1 MHWKAFA
8 LWLLALIP
16 LLIALDGPPVQRA
29 QEGRVVETA
38 RQMLRH
44 GPEAW
49 LIPSL
54 NGEIR
59 LRKPPLAYWMA
70 ATSFSILGV
79 SDWSARLPTALISWL
94 TVGAT
99 YAIARRRFGATAGV
113 LSAACLLSSYLFF
126 RYGRLAETDAPA
138 AFFATV
144 AVHYFWRAL
153 DENRAI
159 LFHAAAAAV
168 GMSLFAKQGPGF
180 FPLIFF
186 VSLSLM
192 RRKPRAIW
200 RFVKCGAPVTL
211 IVLAGWWYG
220 YAAMTRG
227 IAQFSRELAEVTE
240 GIDHPAPF
248 YVYFPMILLA
258 AGPSW
263 LLMIGALVAAVR
275 RRRDDPNLVALL
287 VWAASC
293 FLPLCFVGNK
303 QEHYLLPLMPPL
315 MILVG
320 WLVSLAGR
328 PDSDARLVGAMRVL
342 MVITII
348 TSIGAA
354 VGIPVVAYHF
364 HGGISDLDAVLAGWI
379 GVFSIL
385 AWILLYKRSIIL
397 PVLTLSLAWMLA
409 FPILL
414 GVWGRTFD
422 PVDIRP
428 IAMAIRQRFSGPF
441 VFYGG
446 DTSFPLCFALRQEI
460 GRIDDKRP
468 DLLRAAAE
476 RDPHLAVIWEVP
488 QHGAGANLPPA
499 GFVQVGP
506 DYGARGQH
514 FRIYQLRSGGAGNSQ
529 EQQTIGFG
537 LVRTQA
543 LAGGEN
549 LRSA

>member
-1 MHWKAFA
+1 M
-8 LWLLALIP
+8 
-16 LLIALDGPPVQRA
+16 
-29 QEGRVVETA
+29 
-38 RQMLRH
+38 
-44 GPEAW
+44 
-49 LIPSL
+49 
-54 NGEIR
+54 
-59 LRKPPLAYWMA
+59 
-70 ATSFSILGV
+70 
-79 SDWSARLPTALISWL
+79 
-94 TVGAT
+94 
-99 YAIARRRFGATAGV
+99 
-113 LSAACLLSSYLFF
+113 
-126 RYGRLAETDAPA
+126 
-138 AFFATV
+138 
-144 AVHYFWRAL
+144 
-153 DENRAI
+153 
-159 LFHAAAAAV
+159 
-168 GMSLFAKQGPGF
+168 
-180 FPLIFF
+180 
-186 VSLSLM
+186 
-192 RRKPRAIW
+192 
-200 RFVKCGAPVTL
+200 
-211 IVLAGWWYG
+211 
-220 YAAMTRG
+220 
-227 IAQFSRELAEVTE
+227 
-240 GIDHPAPF
+240 
-248 YVYFPMILLA
+248 
-258 AGPSW
+258 
-263 LLMIGALVAAVR
+263 
-275 RRRDDPNLVALL
+275 
-287 VWAASC
+287 
-293 FLPLCFVGNK
+293 
-303 QEHYLLPLMPPL
+303 
-315 MILVG
+315 
-320 WLVSLAGR
+320 
-328 PDSDARLVGAMRVL
+328 VGAMRVL
-342 MVITII
+342 MVITIV
-348 TSIGAA
+348 TSIGEAM
-354 VGIPVVAYHF
+354 GIPVVAYHF
-364 HGGISDLDAVLAGWI
+364 HGGITALDAVLAGWI